1 MFRIEWQQEAGPGE
15 KSGGLF
21 LFGMTNNIL
30 HNRVIGHEHGLWS
43 LGSGQPD
50 GRPMGMSHGMVCNQ
64 FMPFGKIQGNVFH
77 DNKKFGFYMDNQFPR
92 QVETNCDG
100 MASNERWGPKPTCG
114 MFKHSGEDNGVVC
127 RIEDQFDWH
136 NEFVGGYFAGDISW
150 VRYTSVNNDHPIYWK
165 WSKNFVDGKS
175 VHIEDSLIVNDRN
188 DHVKGILR
196 LLLPGGPFAFRMRN
210 VTIAGGP
217 VGGQAPLS
225 APHHCGFLN
234 ENKVPGSLCTG
245 QILLED
251 VDLSGIVRVPGEPEH
266 MITFLGVEQG
276 NPIAPIFVAKDSSL
290 DGLSSIVSPLL
301 NGFGQVPGC
310 SGPHPKWDGGWACG
324 QDVAIRRLT
333 IWAPDMGDLQ
343 LIGPGYLVEPDWSHP
358 VLGSNGGVLHF
369 DGERRQPFPTKW
381 EGGYAAP
388 IVLGQAYVLEGL
400 KWTGEDSDIIIEVL
414 LILISFY

>member
-1 MFRIEWQQEAGPGE
+1 
-15 KSGGLF
+15 
-21 LFGMTNNIL
+21 
-30 HNRVIGHEHGLWS
+30 
-43 LGSGQPD
+43 
-50 GRPMGMSHGMVCNQ
+50 MGMSLGMVCNQ
-64 FMPFGKIQGNVFH
+64 FMPYGKIQGNVFH

-114 MFKHSGEDNGVVC
+114 MFKQSGEDNGVVC

-175 VHIEDSLIVNDRN
+175 VHIQDSLIVNDRN

-217 VGGQAPLS
+217 VGAEAPLS
-225 APHHCGFLN
+225 APHHCGMVFMN
-234 ENKVPGSLCTG
+234 DGVPGSMCTG

-251 VDLSGIVRVPGEPEH
+251 VDMSRIVRSPGEPEH
-266 MITFLGVEQG
+266 LVTFLGTGKG
-276 NPIAPIFVAKDSSL
+276 NPLAPIFLARDSSL

-301 NGFGQVPGC
+301 NGFGLVPGC
-310 SGPHPKWDGGWACG
+310 SGPHEKWDGGWACG
-324 QDVAIRRLT
+324 QEVAVRRLT
-333 IWAPDMGDLQ
+333 IWAPDMGNLQ
-343 LIGPGYLVEPDWSHP
+343 LIGPGYLVEPDWSDP
-358 VLGSNGGVLHF
+358 VLGSNGGVLHW
-369 DGERRQPFPTKW
+369 DGEKRQPFPTRW

-388 IVLGQAYVLEGL
+388 VVLGQAYVLEGL
-400 KWTGEDSDIIIEVL
+400 RWTGEDSDIIIEVSRSL
-414 LILISFY
+414 PKSLKIFS